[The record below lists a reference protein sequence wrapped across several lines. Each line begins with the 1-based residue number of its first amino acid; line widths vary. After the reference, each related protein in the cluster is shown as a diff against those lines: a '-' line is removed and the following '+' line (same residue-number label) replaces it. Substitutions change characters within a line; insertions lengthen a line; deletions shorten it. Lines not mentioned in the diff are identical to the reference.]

1 VTALWYLTRGSGV
14 VALLLL
20 SASTVIGALSAGRWR
35 SERWPRF
42 AVASVHRNTTLVALV
57 FIGIHVTTTIADSYV
72 PVGLKDAVIPF
83 VSQYRPIW
91 LGFGALAFDLLLA
104 LAISS
109 AIRRRI
115 GYRAWRLLHWSAYAA
130 WPLALVHGLGS
141 GSDARFG
148 WMAFLSFG
156 CLTVVVLAVSGRLVF
171 SPSPGPRL
179 LAGAGTVT
187 LALGLGAWYTT
198 GPAQHGWA
206 SRAGTPK
213 SLLKSGSA
221 VRAPT
226 RSLAAAKALTT
237 FTGRLDGHMSSSGP
251 DAVGNAAVAMA
262 MATRRGEPGVVR
274 LTLWGSALDNGEGLA
289 MARSRVSFQDAVSG
303 TTYTGSVVELDGNL
317 VVAEVESSSGTT
329 LRLVMRLQIDSAGAT
344 VTGTIN
350 ASPIAGSAG

>member
-1 VTALWYLTRGSGV
+1 VSALWYLTRGSGV

-20 SASTVIGALSAGRWR
+20 TASTVVGALSAGRWR

-42 AVASVHRNTTLVALV
+42 AVATVHRNLTLVALV
-57 FIGIHVTTTIADSYV
+57 FVGIHVTTTIADSYV

-83 VSQYRPIW
+83 VSHYRPIW

-115 GYRAWRLLHWSAYAA
+115 GYRAWRILHWSAYAA

-148 WMAFLSFG
+148 WMAFLAFG

-171 SPSPGPRL
+171 SRSPGPRL
-179 LAGAGTVT
+179 AAGAATVA
-187 LALGLGAWYTT
+187 LALGMGMWYTT
-198 GPAQHGWA
+198 GPGRHGWA

-213 SLLKSGSA
+213 SLLKSGGA
-221 VRAPT
+221 VRTPT
-226 RSLAAAKALTT
+226 RSLAAAKVSTT
-237 FTGRLDGHMSSSGP
+237 FTGRLDGRMSSSGP

-262 MATRRGEPGVVR
+262 MATRGGEPGVIR
-274 LTLWGSALDNGEGLA
+274 LTLWGSALDDGGLS
-289 MARSRVSFQDAVSG
+289 MSRSSVSFQDAVSG
-303 TTYTGSVVELDGNL
+303 ATYTGSVVDLEGNL
-317 VVAEVESSSGTT
+317 VIAEVESPSGTT
-329 LRLVMRLQIDSAGAT
+329 LRLVMRLQIDSAAAT
-344 VTGTIN
+344 VTGTVD
-350 ASPIAGSAG
+350 ASPVAGSAG